1 MTYCKCHIYIRGRHK
16 WKKQS
21 ITYIN
26 GGGISCSGKI
36 RSAISPLLT
45 VGLS

>member
-26 GGGISCSGKI
+26 GGGGFRAAAKYGL
-36 RSAISPLLT
+36 RFLLF
-45 VGLS
+45 